1 MLKIGDFSKL
11 AHVTV
16 KTLRYYARLGLLQ
29 PAWTDRFTG
38 YRYYTLEQLPRLN
51 RILALKDL
59 GFSLD
64 QIAGLVKDNLPVE
77 QIRGM
82 LRLKQAEL
90 EERILAEQNR
100 LVMVAARLE
109 QIENAGL
116 PGTGAVLVKR
126 VEATPLAVTREV
138 VPTVERLP
146 QHLNRM
152 AGELNEWLAGQNVT
166 AAGPWM
172 ALYSNTEYRERDIP
186 VELGVVVDSGVLT
199 RLGLATGGKIS
210 LRRLPPVAEM
220 AALVHGGA
228 VETLHQAY
236 TELYAWMEAAHYSP
250 AGPAR
255 EVYLRDTQPDGHI
268 SQVIEVQVPV
278 ERPSALRTQS
288 KKEMELVMD
297 IRFVTKPAFTVV
309 GLAYHGKNENN
320 EISQMWGQF
329 NQKVGE
335 LAVTFDAAYGVC
347 KMIPGLPEGHFEY
360 VAGYVLP
367 EGQAVPEGLVARHIP
382 EYRYAVFAHRGGMET
397 LGQTYQN
404 IYQAWMPE
412 AGLKPVEDGLDME
425 VYNEEFDNFSD
436 KSVFYI
442 YVPVQ

>member
-64 QIAGLVKDNLPVE
+64 QISGLVKDNLPVE

-90 EERILAEQNR
+90 EERIVTEQNR

-109 QIENAGL
+109 QIEHAGQL
-116 PGTGAVLVKR
+116 GASAVLVKR
-126 VEATPLAVTREV
+126 IEAMPVAVTREV
-138 VPTVERLP
+138 IPSVDRLP
-146 QHLNRM
+146 QHLNRLV
-152 AGELNEWLAGQNVT
+152 GELNDWLAGQNIQP
-166 AAGPWM
+166 AGPWM
-172 ALYSNTEYRERDIP
+172 AIYESSEYHERDIP
-186 VELGVVVDSGVLT
+186 VELGVVIDAGVLA
-199 RLGLATGGKIS
+199 RPGLAVGGKIN
-210 LRRLPPVAEM
+210 LRRLPPVSEM
-220 AALVHGGA
+220 ASLVHSGT
-228 VETLHQAY
+228 VEALPQAY
-236 TELYAWMEAAHYSP
+236 TEMYAWMEAAHYTP
-250 AGPAR
+250 NGPAR
-255 EVYLRDTQPDGHI
+255 EFYFRDTQMGGQI
-268 SQVIEVQVPV
+268 SQVIEVQIPV
-278 ERPSALRTQS
+278 VRPSVLGTHS
-288 KKEMELVMD
+288 KKEMEIAMD

-309 GLAYHGKNENN
+309 GLAYHGKNENS
-320 EISQMWGQF
+320 EISQMWGEF
-329 NQKVGE
+329 NQK
-335 LAVTFDAAYGVC
+335 ATPAMQKQDTFYGVC
-347 KMIPGLPEGHFEY
+347 KMVPGLPEGHFEY
-360 VAGYVLP
+360 VAGTELP
-367 EGQAVPEGLVARHIP
+367 EGAAIPEGMITRRIP

-397 LGQTYQN
+397 LRQTYQN
-404 IYQAWMPE
+404 IYSVWMPE

-425 VYNEEFDNFSD
+425 VYTEEFDDFSE